1 MIKAAAY
8 CRVSTDKEDQIN
20 SLESQVSYFLS
31 YTEKNP
37 DIKIVKIYA
46 DEGLSGTSTKKRLE
60 FMKMIE
66 DAKLN
71 KFSLILTKEVSRFAR
86 NTVDILNYTRE
97 LKSYGVG
104 VRFLLDNILTTD
116 LDGELRLSIMA
127 SIAQEESRKTS
138 ERVKWG
144 QKRKMENGVVFG
156 RSLLGYDVIDG
167 KIYVNLKGA
176 EIVKYIY
183 KSFTEDKKT
192 IKEIKSELERKNIK
206 TFWGNDIWQEGVI
219 LKILK
224 NEKYIGD
231 LVQQKTETPDFLTHK
246 KVKTKNPEK
255 LIIIKNHHE
264 PIIDREVFFLASE
277 LLKRKS
283 KHNKKTDIPV
293 SVR

>member
-1 MIKAAAY
+1 
-8 CRVSTDKEDQIN
+8 
-20 SLESQVSYFLS
+20 
-31 YTEKNP
+31 
-37 DIKIVKIYA
+37 
-46 DEGLSGTSTKKRLE
+46 
-60 FMKMIE
+60 
-66 DAKLN
+66 
-71 KFSLILTKEVSRFAR
+71 
-86 NTVDILNYTRE
+86 
-97 LKSYGVG
+97 
-104 VRFLLDNILTTD
+104 
-116 LDGELRLSIMA
+116 
-127 SIAQEESRKTS
+127 
-138 ERVKWG
+138 
-144 QKRKMENGVVFG
+144 
-156 RSLLGYDVIDG
+156 
-167 KIYVNLKGA
+167 
-176 EIVKYIY
+176 VKYIY